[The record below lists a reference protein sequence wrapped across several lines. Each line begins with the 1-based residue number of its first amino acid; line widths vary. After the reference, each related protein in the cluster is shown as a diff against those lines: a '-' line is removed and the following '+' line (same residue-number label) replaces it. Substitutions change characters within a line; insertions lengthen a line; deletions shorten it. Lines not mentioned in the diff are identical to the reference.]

1 MVLTQEVNQSI
12 MYILINSYLSRLG
25 IYFDKLSGLNVIS
38 QNSEIRSRIGYGNFD
53 WRIWEM
59 LFGRIGAVDKDFNE
73 NKTIIDNIHTF
84 NRYKPI
90 MNLENFMPKNTFMN
104 TKFGEMKFGGTYN
117 VVSYSCEE
125 NDTCSNMQ
133 QNTKLMCEN
142 RVYLHPNAYSQDR
155 QNYYEMRENLPIPGY
170 DDNSLKTDIRSTVV
184 GTGNELEQM
193 CRKYGKEITG
203 KDIVTFS
210 DLMECKKT
218 LQDIGFN
225 DTKIFREVIG
235 SQCNGGDLLTRFGR
249 NLTDCMNTYD
259 PVLSQS
265 LLKMFHWDTKID
277 RTIKSTILSNGPKP
291 VTCEVSII
299 PVPSFQK
306 KRIILVKFDSVL
318 LDKDYLSGRILFDK
332 IVADIVYAMK
342 TQKFGIISEEVIK
355 MYNLL
360 KDIYT
365 WTAPIAG
372 IGSVIAMIFAES
384 LATAISGGVALAAA
398 AIIGLV
404 LLVAEQS
411 GNNDVQRARRILQ
424 ILPFTLIEIIKD
436 KYVDKIIS
444 QQIDS
449 QLNSRLGV
457 GYSASLVKEII
468 EKHIDVLLGPEFN
481 ILSESLPDFV
491 SFKDYTQQL
500 SRELNLDGTISSRY
514 YLGKNEDKYGDWNI
528 YNVPAVAYHEI
539 RPKLFEQLNT
549 TIKYFNQYNQDY
561 HIFVSGFGIG
571 GAVAQCMLLDGCISQ
586 AKYTDGLDTSIKN
599 LSLEKMTYYTFATP
613 RVFNSIILDYM
624 SNRPKSVC
632 YNFINLDDY
641 FTSYPS
647 SIFNTFGQPTK
658 IKIDNEED
666 KNRLLSENKD
676 IYEIEDNTFFVANT
690 KRYHFAHYPLTMV
703 INVPIGLKYKRN
715 SDFYNLGSSRSEK
728 YNYVEKAHSPE
739 TYMNG
744 LIDLNNKILG
754 GWFDNYNSQIF
765 IKIDPI
771 IYKLLPQSNITLN
784 KKYIKVEPKN
794 NDKYKIPPKP
804 KPRTITIPNVI
815 GMDIIAA
822 ESLLTSQGFNVNTNK
837 VYIEGNTNYNKVIL
851 QDPPGN
857 TQNTPF
863 IIVNITYQTQPI
875 TLPNFIGMNINYASN
890 LIIILGLQINKN
902 IQYVDE
908 YSRLYEVTSQS
919 PNEQTLVLKD
929 SIINVSYNSPK
940 VPNLINLRLYEAER
954 LLDMLGLPFQ
964 KNPVFLNYSLNTVNN
979 ITKIS
984 SQFPDIGGIVNP
996 ENGDSIT
1003 INYIASTMPNLIG
1016 MSSYN
1021 AKTTLNSIYIAPI
1034 IVYEY
1039 ETYNSANPNPS
1050 FGKVILQNDPEGST
1064 IDISN
1069 YSQITI
1075 LAPKVPNVIGMDFNQ
1090 AKELLLFLEFNVT
1103 VETIPNQP
1111 SHLINKVILQG
1122 ILPDTNVRPGSL
1134 IIIVYG
1140 TS

>member
-1 MVLTQEVNQSI
+1 
-12 MYILINSYLSRLG
+12 
-25 IYFDKLSGLNVIS
+25 
-38 QNSEIRSRIGYGNFD
+38 
-53 WRIWEM
+53 
-59 LFGRIGAVDKDFNE
+59 
-73 NKTIIDNIHTF
+73 
-84 NRYKPI
+84 
-90 MNLENFMPKNTFMN
+90 
-104 TKFGEMKFGGTYN
+104 
-117 VVSYSCEE
+117 
-125 NDTCSNMQ
+125 
-133 QNTKLMCEN
+133 
-142 RVYLHPNAYSQDR
+142 
-155 QNYYEMRENLPIPGY
+155 
-170 DDNSLKTDIRSTVV
+170 
-184 GTGNELEQM
+184 
-193 CRKYGKEITG
+193 
-203 KDIVTFS
+203 
-210 DLMECKKT
+210 
-218 LQDIGFN
+218 
-225 DTKIFREVIG
+225 
-235 SQCNGGDLLTRFGR
+235 
-249 NLTDCMNTYD
+249 
-259 PVLSQS
+259 
-265 LLKMFHWDTKID
+265 
-277 RTIKSTILSNGPKP
+277 
-291 VTCEVSII
+291 
-299 PVPSFQK
+299 
-306 KRIILVKFDSVL
+306 
-318 LDKDYLSGRILFDK
+318 
-332 IVADIVYAMK
+332 
-342 TQKFGIISEEVIK
+342 
-355 MYNLL
+355 
-360 KDIYT
+360 
-365 WTAPIAG
+365 
-372 IGSVIAMIFAES
+372 
-384 LATAISGGVALAAA
+384 
-398 AIIGLV
+398 
-404 LLVAEQS
+404 
-411 GNNDVQRARRILQ
+411 
-424 ILPFTLIEIIKD
+424 
-436 KYVDKIIS
+436 
-444 QQIDS
+444 
-449 QLNSRLGV
+449 
-457 GYSASLVKEII
+457 
-468 EKHIDVLLGPEFN
+468 
-481 ILSESLPDFV
+481 
-491 SFKDYTQQL
+491 
-500 SRELNLDGTISSRY
+500 
-514 YLGKNEDKYGDWNI
+514 
-528 YNVPAVAYHEI
+528 
-539 RPKLFEQLNT
+539 
-549 TIKYFNQYNQDY
+549 
-561 HIFVSGFGIG
+561 
-571 GAVAQCMLLDGCISQ
+571 
-586 AKYTDGLDTSIKN
+586 
-599 LSLEKMTYYTFATP
+599 
-613 RVFNSIILDYM
+613 
-624 SNRPKSVC
+624 
-632 YNFINLDDY
+632 
-641 FTSYPS
+641 
-647 SIFNTFGQPTK
+647 
-658 IKIDNEED
+658 
-666 KNRLLSENKD
+666 
-676 IYEIEDNTFFVANT
+676 
-690 KRYHFAHYPLTMV
+690 MV

-728 YNYVEKAHSPE
+728 YNYVEKAHSPR

-765 IKIDPI
+765 IKIDPF

-863 IIVNITYQTQPI
+863 IIVNLTYQTQPI

-1064 IDISN
+1064 IDVNN